1 MYCLGQAILNLRCV
15 GEERSPFLFGFWQE
29 KTNED
34 SQMVAGG
41 SSTVGTRCAWRQWET
56 QQGGIQVAAL
66 STSCEIQTQGIDC
79 RLFYFA
85 CRNKRTLFLFQNC
98 EPITVA
104 RYLPQVTLLSLLFS
118 YLLKQTQTLCGECLF
133 KDCIRLAWGKD
144 EVEPWVKWGC
154 SHISLMKRNLGLS

>member
-1 MYCLGQAILNLRCV
+1 MYCLGQAVLNLRCV

-41 SSTVGTRCAWRQWET
+41 SSTVGTRCAWRPWET

-79 RLFYFA
+79 HLFYFA
-85 CRNKRTLFLFQNC
+85 CHNKRTLFLFQIWNQL
-98 EPITVA
+98 EWHSTFL
-104 RYLPQVTLLSLLFS
+104 RWLSCRCYSATCWNILGESLS
-118 YLLKQTQTLCGECLF
+118 LCGECLF
-133 KDCIRLAWGKD
+133 KDCIRWAWGKD
-144 EVEPWVKWGC
+144 EVELWVKWGR
-154 SHISLMKRNLGLS
+154 SHVSSGKVI